1 LIEEVKMAPDGSYRV
16 DIPSVKDA
24 VSEEE
29 WQTRVDL
36 ACAYRLVSHQ
46 GWLHGVAN
54 HISMRVPGEAEHF
67 LLNPY
72 GLEYR
77 EVTASSLVKIDL
89 DGNKV
94 MDSPFGVNQAGF
106 VIHSAIHAARHDI
119 TCALHTHTEAG
130 MAISALKCG
139 LLPLSMSAI
148 RFHNRMSYHDYE
160 GVTLDTDERESIAA
174 HLGPN
179 NYAMILRNHGLLT
192 LGRNIGEAY
201 YLMYNLEK
209 SCRSQLAAMATG
221 AELEIPPED
230 VLEKS
235 AQQSWQSGN
244 NNTDVHPAWP
254 AFMREMDALDPSYRN

>member
-1 LIEEVKMAPDGSYRV
+1 MVPDGSSRV
-16 DIPSVKDA
+16 DIPSLRGT

-36 ACAYRLVSHQ
+36 ACAYRLVAYQ
-46 GWLHGVAN
+46 GWLHGIAN
-54 HISMRVPGEAEHF
+54 HISIRVPGEDEHF

-72 GLEYR
+72 GLEFR

-106 VIHSAIHAARHDI
+106 VIHSAIHAARKDI

-130 MAISALKCG
+130 MAVSALKCG
-139 LLPLSMSAI
+139 LLPLNMSAI
-148 RFHNRMSYHDYE
+148 RFHNRIAYHDYE
-160 GVTLDTDERESIAA
+160 GVTLDTEERERIAE
-174 HLGPN
+174 HLGDH
-179 NYAMILRNHGLLT
+179 YAMILRNHGLLT
-192 LGRNIGEAY
+192 LGRNLGEAF

-209 SCRSQLAAMATG
+209 ACRAQLSAMATG

-230 VLEKS
+230 ILEKS
-235 AQQSWQSGN
+235 AQQSWQMGN
-244 NNTDVHPAWP
+244 NNMDVHPAWP
-254 AFMREMDALDPSYRN
+254 AFMREMDDLDPSYRN

>member
-1 LIEEVKMAPDGSYRV
+1 MVPDGSSRV
-16 DIPSVKDA
+16 DIPSLKGS

-36 ACAYRLVSHQ
+36 ACAYRLVSHY
-46 GWLHGVAN
+46 GWTHGIAN
-54 HISMRVPGEAEHF
+54 HISIRVPGEEEHF

-72 GLEYR
+72 GLEFR

-94 MDSPFGVNQAGF
+94 ADSPFGVNRAGF
-106 VIHSAIHAARHDI
+106 VIHSAIHAARKDI
-119 TCALHTHTEAG
+119 SCAIHTHTEAG
-130 MAISALKCG
+130 MAVSAIKCG

-148 RFHNRMSYHDYE
+148 RFHNRIGYHDYE
-160 GVTLDTDERESIAA
+160 GVTLDTEERGRIAE
-174 HLGPN
+174 HLGD

-192 LGRNIGEAY
+192 LGRNLGEAF

-209 SCRSQLAAMATG
+209 ACRSQLAAMATG
-221 AELEIPPED
+221 AELEIPPES

-235 AQQSWQSGN
+235 AAQSWIPN
-244 NNTDVHPAWP
+244 NNDTSTHPAWP
-254 AFMREMDALDPSYRN
+254 AFMREMDDLDPSYRN

>member
-1 LIEEVKMAPDGSYRV
+1 MVPDGSYRV
-16 DIPSVKDA
+16 DIPSLKDS

-36 ACAYRLVSHQ
+36 ACAYRLVAHQ
-46 GWLHGVAN
+46 GWLHGIAN
-54 HISMRVPGEAEHF
+54 HISMRVPGEEDHF

-94 MDSPFGVNQAGF
+94 MDGPFGVNQAGF
-106 VIHSAIHAARHDI
+106 VIHSAIHAARKDI

-130 MAISALKCG
+130 MAVSALKCG

-148 RFHNRMSYHDYE
+148 RFYNRVAYHDYE
-160 GVTLDTDERESIAA
+160 GVTLDTEERERIAE
-174 HLGPN
+174 HLGN
-179 NYAMILRNHGLLT
+179 HYAMILRNHGLLT

-209 SCRSQLAAMATG
+209 ACASQLAAMATG
-221 AELEIPPED
+221 AELEIPAED

-235 AQQSWQSGN
+235 AAQSWQAGN

-254 AFMREMDALDPSYRN
+254 AFMRQMDEIDPSYRN

>member
-1 LIEEVKMAPDGSYRV
+1 MVPDGSVRV
-16 DIPSVKDA
+16 DISSVKDS

-29 WQTRVDL
+29 WETRVNL
-36 ACAYRLVSHQ
+36 ACAYRLVDHQ
-46 GWLHGVAN
+46 GWLHGIAN
-54 HISMRVPGEAEHF
+54 HISMRVPGEDEHF

-72 GLEYR
+72 GLAYR

-94 MDSPFGVNQAGF
+94 MDSQFGVNRAGF
-106 VIHSAIHAARHDI
+106 VIHSAIHSARKDI
-119 TCALHTHTEAG
+119 TCALHTHTPAG
-130 MAISALKCG
+130 MAVSALKCG

-148 RFHNRMSYHDYE
+148 RFYNRIAYHDYE
-160 GVTLDTDERESIAA
+160 GVTLDTEERERSAD
-174 HLGPN
+174 HLGN
-179 NYAMILRNHGLLT
+179 HYAMILRNHGLLT

-209 SCRSQLAAMATG
+209 ACASQLSAMSTG

-235 AQQSWQSGN
+235 ASQSWQAGN

-254 AFMREMDALDPSYRN
+254 AFMREMDEIDPSYRN